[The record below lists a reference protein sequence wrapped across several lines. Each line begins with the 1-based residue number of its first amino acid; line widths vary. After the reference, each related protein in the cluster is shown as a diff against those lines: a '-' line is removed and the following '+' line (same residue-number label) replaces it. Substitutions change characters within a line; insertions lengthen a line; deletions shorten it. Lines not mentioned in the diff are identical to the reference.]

1 MSWYTKMR
9 NKFIQKLYYLDVRF
23 ILLYFLKCAGV
34 NGCIYSCKEPLV
46 KKQCPDNSG
55 LISICSISADSCLD
69 DTQCSQGQM
78 CCSSGCGKKCL
89 NI

>member
-1 MSWYTKMR
+1 MR
-9 NKFIQKLYYLDVRF
+9 NKFIQKLYNLDVRF

>member
-1 MSWYTKMR
+1 M
-9 NKFIQKLYYLDVRF
+9 
-23 ILLYFLKCAGV
+23 
-34 NGCIYSCKEPLV
+34 PLV